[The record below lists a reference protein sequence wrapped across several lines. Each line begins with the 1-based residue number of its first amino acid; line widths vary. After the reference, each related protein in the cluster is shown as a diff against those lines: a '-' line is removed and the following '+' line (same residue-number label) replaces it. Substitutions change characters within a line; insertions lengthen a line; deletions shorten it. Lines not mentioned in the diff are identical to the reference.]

1 MLDVCLY
8 MHSKKVDY
16 VIPVVVGNQTYL
28 WSVLTDQKNVVSDL
42 LRILELKYIHS
53 WNFTVSVGRL
63 CFF

>member
-1 MLDVCLY
+1 

-53 WNFTVSVGRL
+53 WDKGTQINN
-63 CFF
+63 CFVFSPQS

>member
-1 MLDVCLY
+1 

-53 WNFTVSVGRL
+53 WNKGTQIIN
-63 CFF
+63 CFVFSPQS